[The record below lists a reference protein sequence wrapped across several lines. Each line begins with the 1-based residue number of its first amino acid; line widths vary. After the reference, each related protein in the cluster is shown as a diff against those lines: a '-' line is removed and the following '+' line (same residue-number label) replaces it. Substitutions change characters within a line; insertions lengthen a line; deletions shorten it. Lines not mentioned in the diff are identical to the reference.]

1 MNEHGAIAQLKRGGI
16 DGLDMLM
23 QLHQV
28 RAVRTAFLITRDR
41 ALAEDVVQ
49 TAFVRVYERIEQ
61 FNLDRAFEPWFL
73 RIVTNDAVK
82 AAMRRERFVPL
93 TAPGDVAQTL
103 DDLFS
108 TNQLGPDA
116 AAEAAE

>member
-1 MNEHGAIAQLKRGGI
+1 MNEHQAIARLKRGDI
-16 DGLDMLM
+16 DGLETLM

-49 TAFVRVYERIEQ
+49 AAFVRVYERIAQ
-61 FNLDRAFEPWFL
+61 FDSNRVFEPWLL

-82 AAMRRERFVPL
+82 AATRRERFVPL
-93 TAPGDVAQTL
+93 CTRRR
-103 DDLFS
+103 
-108 TNQLGPDA
+108 
-116 AAEAAE
+116 